1 MVCGREFEAVGD
13 LLGLGE
19 VLLELFSGEAD
30 GFGCGVELREDVG
43 LECAL
48 CIGEYLLLLDRGVGE
63 CSLVCHQAVGEV
75 LLDHLEH
82 GECLDADGLRVV
94 LEVDLVAGVDL
105 DLGEDVVLFEELLVL
120 LCLNLW
126 HRLREGLE
134 VVEASLLCLGYPRIG
149 VTVAV
154 EDDSSVLLEELLDE
168 LHRLFLEILLIY
180 TLELRADLVE
190 CLCDGGVQYDVRVC
204 DGK

>member
-1 MVCGREFEAVGD
+1 MVRGREGEAVGD

-19 VLLELFSGEAD
+19 VLFELLDGEAD
-30 GFGCGVELREDVG
+30 RFGCGVKLREDAG

-48 CIGEYLLLLDRGVGE
+48 RAGEYLLLLDRGVGE
-63 CSLVCHQAVGEV
+63 GGLVCHQAVSEV

-94 LEVDLVAGVDL
+94 LEVDLIAGVDL

-120 LCLNLW
+120 LCLDLW

-134 VVEASLLCLGYPRIG
+134 VVEASLLCLSYPLIG
-149 VTVAV
+149 VAVAV
-154 EDDSSVLLEELLDE
+154 EDDASVLLEELLDE
-168 LHRLFLEILLIY
+168 LHRLCLEILRIDM
-180 TLELRADLVE
+180 LELRADLVE
-190 CLCDGGVQYDVRVC
+190 CLGHGGVQYDVRVC

>member
-1 MVCGREFEAVGD
+1 MVRGGEFEAVGD

-48 CIGEYLLLLDRGVGE
+48 RVGEYLLLLDRSVGE
-63 CSLVCHQAVGEV
+63 CSLICHQAVGEV

-120 LCLNLW
+120 LCLDLW
-126 HRLREGLE
+126 HRLREGLQ
-134 VVEASLLCLGYPRIG
+134 VVEASLLCFGYPLIG

-168 LHRLFLEILLIY
+168 LHRLFLEVLLIDVRK
-180 TLELRADLVE
+180 LFADLVE
-190 CLCDGGVQYDVRVC
+190 CLCDSGVQYDVRVC